1 MGRVWPLA
9 PLGQAG
15 ISMTLNASVAVNQPV
30 TGASFGDD
38 FTEEDAPALTLL
50 QRFEA
55 LWSNRRYMRRV
66 RRRQTPTLR
75 EGCMH
80 FYEEANTLLESVGD
94 HELPDGVLRNPDG
107 KVNGGDIVRHVD
119 AFRAML
125 VTK

>member
-1 MGRVWPLA
+1 MARVGPLA

-15 ISMTLNASVAVNQPV
+15 IVMPLNALLVVDQPV
-30 TGASFGDD
+30 TGFSLVDD
-38 FTEEDAPALTLL
+38 FTEDAPAPTLL
-50 QRFEA
+50 QRFDT
-55 LWSNRRYMRRV
+55 LWNSRRYTRRV
-66 RRRQTPTLR
+66 RHKQTPSKR

-80 FYEEANTLLESVGD
+80 FYEEANALLESVGD

-125 VTK
+125 ATK